1 MATEQTV
8 RSDEKVLEV
17 DDLYKT
23 YRIGFFRKRV
33 DAVRGISFQVG
44 RGEIFGFI
52 GPNGAGKTTTIKA
65 ILQLIYP
72 TQGVARLFG
81 RPTGY
86 PEARRRLGYMPE
98 SPYIYQYLKPLEF
111 LDLCGKLSG
120 MKGARLRKRSREV
133 LERLGL
139 GHAVDRPIGKFSK
152 GMLQRIGL
160 GQALLHEPELLILDE
175 PFTGLDPIGRKDV
188 REVLV
193 EHRNQGGTMLFTSH
207 TLSDVEMLC
216 DRVAI
221 IRAGRLGAYGELSE
235 LLAPAERRIEIELE
249 GVKPELREQ
258 IDKIAATVQGEKELL
273 TAVVLGDEVI
283 PQLLEKALANGARVL
298 AVRPH
303 RDTLEDLFIRHAEGG
318 EANN

>member
-258 IDKIAATVQGEKELL
+258 IDRIAATVQGEKELL

>member
-1 MATEQTV
+1 MATEQNASSEET
-8 RSDEKVLEV
+8 VLEV

-23 YRIGFFRKRV
+23 FRIGFFRKRV
-33 DAVRGISFQVG
+33 EAVRGISFKVR

-65 ILQLIYP
+65 ILRLIYP
-72 TQGVARLFG
+72 TRGVARLFG

-120 MKGARLRKRSREV
+120 MTGEPLRKRSLEV
-133 LERLGL
+133 LERMGL

-193 EHRNQGGTMLFTSH
+193 EHRNKGGTMLFTSH

-221 IRAGRLGAYGELSE
+221 IRAGKLGAYGELGE

-258 IDKIAATVQGEKELL
+258 IEKMATSVQGEKELL
-273 TAVVLGDEVI
+273 TAVVLGDEMI
-283 PQLLEKALANGARVL
+283 PPLLEKALVSGARVL

-303 RDTLEDLFIRHAEGG
+303 RDTLENLFLRHAEAG
-318 EANN
+318 ADN

>member
-1 MATEQTV
+1 VQ
-8 RSDEKVLEV
+8 
-17 DDLYKT
+17 
-23 YRIGFFRKRV
+23 
-33 DAVRGISFQVG
+33 

-72 TQGVARLFG
+72 TRGTARLFG
-81 RPTGY
+81 RETGY

-111 LDLCGKLSG
+111 LDLCGRLSG
-120 MKGARLRKRSREV
+120 MKGEPLRKRSQQI

-139 GHAVDRPIGKFSK
+139 GHAADRPIGKFSK

-160 GQALLHEPELLILDE
+160 GQALLHDPELLILDE

-193 EHRNQGGTMLFTSH
+193 EHRNKGGTMLFTSH

-221 IRAGRLGAYGELSE
+221 IRAGRLAAYGELSE
-235 LLAPAERRIEIELE
+235 LLMPTERLIEIELE
-249 GVKPELREQ
+249 KVTPELRQQIEQ
-258 IDKIAATVQGEKELL
+258 MAEAVHGEGQLL
-273 TAVVLGDEVI
+273 TAEVLGDEHI
-283 PQLLEKALANGARVL
+283 PQMLQKALQSGARVL

-303 RDTLEDLFIRHAEGG
+303 RDTLEALFLRHAEGK
-318 EANN
+318 ADN

>member
-1 MATEQTV
+1 MATEET
-8 RSDEKVLEV
+8 VLEV

-33 DAVRGISFQVG
+33 EAVRGISFKVQ

-72 TQGVARLFG
+72 SKGVARLFG
-81 RPTGY
+81 RETGY
-86 PEARRRLGYMPE
+86 PEARKRLGYMPE

-111 LDLCGKLSG
+111 LDLCGRLAG
-120 MKGARLRKRSREV
+120 MKGEPLRKQSREM
-133 LERLGL
+133 LESLGL

-160 GQALLHEPELLILDE
+160 AQALLHEPELLILDE
-175 PFTGLDPIGRKDV
+175 PFTGLDPVGRKDV

-193 EHRNQGGTMLFTSH
+193 EHRNRGGTILFTSH

-221 IRAGRLGAYGELSE
+221 IRAGLLAAYGELGE
-235 LLAPAERRIEIELE
+235 LLMPTERRIEIELE
-249 GVKPELREQ
+249 RVSPELRQE
-258 IDKIAATVQGEKELL
+258 IEKLADKVQGERELL
-273 TAVVLGDEVI
+273 TAVVNGDEVI
-283 PQLLEKALANGARVL
+283 PQLLERALQNGARVL

-303 RDTLEDLFIRHAEGG
+303 RDTLENLFLRHAEA
-318 EANN
+318 EARAADRTAQE

>member
-8 RSDEKVLEV
+8 SSGETVLEV

-33 DAVRGISFQVG
+33 DAVRGISFKVR
-44 RGEIFGFI
+44 RGEIFGFV

-72 TQGVARLFG
+72 TQGVVRLFG

-86 PEARRRLGYMPE
+86 PEARKRLGYMPE

-111 LDLCGKLSG
+111 LDLCGRLSG
-120 MKGARLRKRSREV
+120 MKGEPLRKRSREV
-133 LERLGL
+133 VERLGL
-139 GHAVDRPIGKFSK
+139 GHALDRPIGKFSK

-160 GQALLHEPELLILDE
+160 GQALLHQPELLILDE

-193 EHRNQGGTMLFTSH
+193 EHHNQGGTMLFTSH

-221 IRAGRLGAYGELSE
+221 IREGRLGAYGELKQ

-258 IDKIAATVQGEKELL
+258 IERMTASVQGEKELL

-283 PQLLEKALANGARVL
+283 PQLLEKAHSSGARVL
-298 AVRPH
+298 SVRPH
-303 RDTLEDLFIRHAEGG
+303 RDTLENLFLRHAK
-318 EANN
+318 AKTDN